1 MEVSISASDLAA
13 LFAAMAILA
22 AVPSVSVAAVSA
34 RAASA
39 GFTQGAITA
48 MGVVAG
54 DLVFI
59 LLALFGLALLVE
71 ALGEM
76 FFLIRYLA
84 AGYLLWLG
92 LSLWRSTTRARVT
105 DAAGDGSS
113 WSSFMTGLMITL
125 GDQKAVLF
133 YLGFLPAFI
142 QMDSLTS
149 VDVAAVALTAVL
161 AVGGVKLGYAFVAG
175 RVGRRLDQRAGRLLN
190 RVAAGVMVV
199 VAIVMFISA
208 S

>member
-1 MEVSISASDLAA
+1 MELNISASDLAA

-39 GFTQGAITA
+39 GFIQGAITA

-71 ALGEM
+71 AMGEM
-76 FFLIRYLA
+76 FFLLRYLA

-92 LSLWRSTTRARVT
+92 LSLWRSSVRART
-105 DAAGDGSS
+105 DDAAGAASP
-113 WSSFMTGLMITL
+113 WSSFMTGLLITL
-125 GDQKAVLF
+125 GDHKAVLF

-142 QMDSLTS
+142 ELDSLTS
-149 VDVAAVALTAVL
+149 LDVAAVALVAGL
-161 AVGGVKLGYAFVAG
+161 AVGGVKLAYAFAAG
-175 RVGRRLDQRAGRLLN
+175 RIGRRLDDRAGALLN
-190 RVAAGVMVV
+190 RVAAGVML
-199 VAIVMFISA
+199 VAAFLVLISA
-208 S
+208 K

>member
-1 MEVSISASDLAA
+1 MEMNVPATDLAA
-13 LFAAMAILA
+13 LLAAMTILA
-22 AVPSVSVAAVSA
+22 AIPSASVVAVSA

-39 GFTQGAITA
+39 GFAQGAITA

-71 ALGEM
+71 ALGQM

-92 LSLWRSTTRARVT
+92 LSLWRSAARTRVT
-105 DAAGDGSS
+105 DDTGGISS
-113 WSSFMTGLMITL
+113 WCSFMTGLMITL

-142 QMDSLTS
+142 EWMRSHRSMLWR
-149 VDVAAVALTAVL
+149 LHWL
-161 AVGGVKLGYAFVAG
+161 RCWRWVG
-175 RVGRRLDQRAGRLLN
+175 
-190 RVAAGVMVV
+190 
-199 VAIVMFISA
+199 
-208 S
+208 